1 MARTWWTLAVLLV
14 LSLSCPYLPAWS
26 QSPGLTDP
34 VVAPSGGQ
42 GRTPQA
48 SAPGQALSWN
58 LSELL
63 WGVAQ
68 LQDSPRPLSPE
79 QKKRVR
85 PALVRILEGARL
97 VKDFEVRV
105 KAVLSTDQVAYIEH
119 LAITGALTRDP
130 PDLPPAPPGQDPL
143 VNRVLQILEEKAGQ

>member
-1 MARTWWTLAVLLV
+1 MARTWWTVAVLLV
-14 LSLSCPYLPAWS
+14 LSISSPYLPAWS

-34 VVAPSGGQ
+34 VVPPSGG
-42 GRTPQA
+42 GTPGPGS

-68 LQDSPRPLSPE
+68 LQESPRPLSEE

-85 PALVRILEGARL
+85 PALIRILDGARL
-97 VKDFEVRV
+97 VKDFEVRA

-119 LAITGALTRDP
+119 LAVTGALTRDP